1 MTRFS
6 VIIPSR
12 NRPSLLRVAL
22 ASVAAQTCASMEI
35 IVVDDGSD
43 EGHLHEY
50 RAIIGQAGKPVS
62 FHSLP
67 QRPMGHG
74 PSYTRNFAAAR
85 ATGDYLCFL
94 DDDDSW
100 TDPSYLDRV
109 DAALKA
115 NPQAELHLS
124 NQAAFS
130 GDAQMPGPIWI
141 EELEGIAKKAPT
153 PAAQNVTIVTADQ
166 LLLCKGFAHL
176 NTLVVRRSLFEAV
189 RGFDE
194 ELRWEE
200 DRDLYLRLIDR
211 CEMILYSPRFVSRH
225 NVPDPVE
232 RSNASTVMSDM
243 ERRLSQLRVFDKAY
257 SLSQHRKIRVYGAR
271 QKAYTLKHLA
281 ESLARR
287 REYETAIYYARAAWE
302 IAPTPGWTAYTIW
315 IAFLAGSTR
324 GRPIGVSN

>member
-22 ASVAAQTCASMEI
+22 ASVAAQSSDFVEI

-43 EGHLHEY
+43 ERHIGDY
-50 RAIIGQAGKPVS
+50 RTIVSEAGKPVS

-67 QRPMGHG
+67 RRPMGHG
-74 PSYTRNFAAAR
+74 PGYTRNFAAAR
-85 ATGDYLCFL
+85 ATGDFLCFL

-100 TDPSYLDRV
+100 TDASYLNRV
-109 DAALKA
+109 GAAFEE
-115 NPQAELHLS
+115 NPEADLHLS

-130 GDAQMPGPIWI
+130 GLSRLSGPVWI
-141 EELEGIAKKAPT
+141 EQLEDILKKAGT
-153 PAAQNVTIVTADQ
+153 PVGQYATIATPGQ

-176 NTLVVRRSLFEAV
+176 NTLVVRHSLFDAV
-189 RGFDE
+189 GGFDA

-211 CEMILYSPRFVSRH
+211 SEMILYSPCFVARH
-225 NVPDPVE
+225 NVPDPAE
-232 RSNASTVMSDM
+232 RLNATTAMSEM
-243 ERRLSQLRVFDKAY
+243 ERRLSQLRVFNKAC
-257 SLSQHRKIRVYGAR
+257 SHSHKREIRRYATQ

-281 ESLARR
+281 ESLAKR
-287 REYETAIYYARAAWE
+287 REYEKAIHYARAAWR
-302 IAPTPGWTAYTIW
+302 IAPTMRWTAYTIW
-315 IAFLAGSTR
+315 LAVMAGSAR
-324 GRPIGVSN
+324 GKPIEP